1 MKDLLIVYPKEFN
14 SYSKFER
21 KMDKVIE
28 RLNDLNIC
36 YLEDPNQ
43 HIQKYSYSC
52 KKKLETSK
60 VSEVNSPDFDYVVIF
75 DDGEEYNNYV
85 NYFTEVGVK
94 LRVINI
100 AITRVINIKTE
111 KNYENKKN
119 SKNYEYIGRG
129 SYWGNPHSMYEKGES
144 REEVIRKYKYDFDYD
159 KFINKEKKN
168 VYKLNGKRLGCFCK
182 PEACHGDILADYLN
196 AWDDG
201 K

>member
-21 KMDKVIE
+21 KMNKVIE
-28 RLNDLNIC
+28 RLDDLNLC

-43 HIQKYSYSC
+43 HIKKYSYSC

>member
-28 RLNDLNIC
+28 RLDDLNLC

-43 HIQKYSYSC
+43 HIKKYSYSC

-196 AWDDG
+196 GWDDG